1 MLTQILHA
9 SQWCWKHNLKRSS
22 RLLDKINQL
31 LCSADIP
38 GRTKIARNVSFA
50 HGGIGVVINPQ
61 SVIGDSCII
70 NAKVTLGNGYP
81 HGGAPTLGNYV
92 YVGAGAFLG
101 GGIFVA
107 DNVIIGAKSVLTKSI
122 SESGVIIA
130 GVPAKIIRKLT
141 DDELKNLTSWN
152 KK

>member
-38 GRTKIARNVSFA
+38 GRTQIAHNVSFA
-50 HGGIGVVINPQ
+50 HGGLGVVVNPS

-81 HGGAPTLGNYV
+81 HAGAPTLGNYV
-92 YVGAGAFLG
+92 YIGAGAFIG
-101 GGIFVA
+101 GGYFCC
-107 DNVIIGAKSVLTKSI
+107 
-122 SESGVIIA
+122 
-130 GVPAKIIRKLT
+130 
-141 DDELKNLTSWN
+141 
-152 KK
+152 